1 MMMVEKLETILI
13 ERNQYNLCAALEEI
27 VYPLGICAAMEATNR
42 NHVLGS
48 INAWWIYNRH
58 EHRVSFSTWPPRR

>member
-42 NHVLGS
+42 SHVLGS
-48 INAWWIYNRH
+48 INAW
-58 EHRVSFSTWPPRR
+58 